1 MSLQQSARLPLILL
15 GAGGHAKVLL
25 ALAESAGF
33 VVQGLCDPTLLQQGV
48 SDWNG
53 LPVLGGDEALERV
66 DPRQVG
72 LINGLGRLVRQNA
85 RNRLFENLKARGFA
99 FPVLVH
105 PAAWV
110 APTARLEQGVQIMA
124 GAIVQPDCHIGENTI
139 INTRASVDH
148 DCRIGKNVHIAPGAT
163 LCGGITIEDDAFV
176 GSGATI
182 IQGRRIGARAVVG
195 AGATLVRDLPSDARA
210 LCPLPQTDLATSLD
224 QPD

>member
-1 MSLQQSARLPLILL
+1 MKLPLILL

-25 ALAESAGF
+25 ALAKSAGL
-33 VVQGLCDPTLLQQGV
+33 VVQGLCDPMLAQQGQ

-53 LPVLGGDEALERV
+53 LPVLGGDEALDGI
-66 DPRQVG
+66 DPRKVG
-72 LINGLGRLVRQNA
+72 LINGLGQLVGQRF
-85 RNRLFENLKARGFA
+85 RNRLFENLKAKGFT

-105 PAAWV
+105 PTAWV

-124 GAIVQPDCHIGENTI
+124 GSIVQPDCNIGENTI

-148 DCRIGKNVHIAPGAT
+148 DCWIGKNVHIAPGAT
-163 LCGGITIEDDAFV
+163 LCGGVIIGDDAFI

-182 IQGRRIGARAVVG
+182 IQGLRIGARAVAG
-195 AGATLVRDLPSDARA
+195 AGVTLVRDLPSDARA
-210 LCPLPQTDLATSLD
+210 LGLLPQTDLAPTQD